1 MSEGRLRELFG
12 EFSKV
17 DASTERLKI
26 SYLIFGR
33 IAAGMEN
40 YERGAEKIGT
50 STSKIWLEA
59 ADRFD
64 RVLRENPGKAFEMAL
79 QVTLL
84 PVSADPKAEGIN
96 KWIRSD
102 GPSMLGREELRK
114 NLLEY
119 LKSGEKSKELAERLG
134 EYISLD
140 FSKINDREAAF
151 EKPDC
156 YLSLSTIL
164 LGLKMG
170 KDIDSGENTRSLFEQ
185 AKLKFADPEV
195 ARVVKYYQELED
207 TKWLADELRV
217 FEVK

>member
-1 MSEGRLRELFG
+1 MTEGRLNELFG
-12 EFSKV
+12 KFSKV
-17 DASTERLKI
+17 DESAERLQI

-40 YERGAEKIGT
+40 HERDAEKIDA
-50 STSKIWLEA
+50 SMSKMWLEA

-64 RVLRENPGKAFEMAL
+64 RVLREDPSKAFEMAL

-84 PVSADPKAEGIN
+84 PVSADPKIEGIN

-102 GPSMLGREELRK
+102 GPSMLGREELRG

-119 LKSGEKSKELAERLG
+119 LKNGEKSKELAQRLG
-134 EYISLD
+134 EYVSLD
-140 FSKINDREAAF
+140 FSKINDRETAF
-151 EKPDC
+151 ERPDC

-170 KDIDSGENTRSLFEQ
+170 KDVDSSENVRSLFER
-185 AKLKFADPEV
+185 AELKFRDPEV
-195 ARVVKYYQELED
+195 TRVINYYQELED
-207 TKWLADELRV
+207 TKWLADELNS
-217 FEVK
+217 FKVK